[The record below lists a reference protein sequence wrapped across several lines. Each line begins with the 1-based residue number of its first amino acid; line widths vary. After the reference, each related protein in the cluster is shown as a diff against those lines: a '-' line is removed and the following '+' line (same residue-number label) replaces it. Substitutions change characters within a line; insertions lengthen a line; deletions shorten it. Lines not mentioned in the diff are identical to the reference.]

1 MKMGKKNP
9 KGFTLIE
16 LIIVIAI
23 LAIIATVAVPRVTG
37 VLKKAR
43 DNSNKANI
51 TIIKNALERYYAEN
65 GEYPADLNSLVPD
78 YLTEV
83 PEKIGDKKDEKGEWT
98 KISFSYTL
106 DTANKYTLE

>member
-51 TIIKNALERYYAEN
+51 TIINNALERYYAEN
-65 GEYPADLNSLVPD
+65 GEYPASLESLVPD
-78 YLTEV
+78 YLTKV
-83 PEKIGDKKDEKGEWT
+83 PEKIGDKKIERDWT
-98 KISFSYTL
+98 TNEFSYTL